1 MRYLVYAV
9 LALAVWIGCSH
20 DPVVPRTPVLT
31 FEKDIQPITQNNC
44 ARVGCHNG
52 SGESPTL
59 VSYGDVMGHVKVGD
73 PKGSKLF
80 RIITNLTPGVAMP
93 PDGPLADQ
101 QINLIYVWILQGAKE
116 K

>member
-1 MRYLVYAV
+1 MRYLCCAFVV
-9 LALAVWIGCSH
+9 LVLWAGCSH
-20 DPVVPRTPVLT
+20 DPVVPQTPSLT
-31 FEKDIQPITQNNC
+31 FEKDIQPITLNNC

-59 VSYGDVMGHVKVGD
+59 VSYGDVMSQVKPGN
-73 PKGSKLF
+73 PKGSKLH

-93 PDGPLADQ
+93 PDGPLTDQ